1 MAGRIHP
8 NTNLAAATPQP
19 LTRPPTL
26 RLLTLH
32 HLSAARHTPPHSS
45 RLRPNASHYAQPRH
59 AARRLTLRSA
69 TPRRPTPRR
78 PRPSP
83 SSPPR
88 PAPRS
93 SQRPPRRAV
102 TPQPPPPH
110 QPRHRRPPRRPASR
124 RRAPATPRTSA
135 ALRSLPLLDLLH
147 RSFPLSTCRLC
158 RSWLGT
164 CCHRPNP
171 HPSNRT
177 TARRRSWNGHPTVLR
192 ERSESGHEER
202 RRVECLKR
210 AEASGLQKS

>member
-1 MAGRIHP
+1 MSWSTSTQRSPPPRSGR
-8 NTNLAAATPQP
+8 LATLQP
-19 LTRPPTL
+19 R
-26 RLLTLH
+26 RL
-32 HLSAARHTPPHSS
+32 TPPHALIATATLQPP
-45 RLRPNASHYAQPRH
+45 RLAPPHALIATATLQPRRLASRPRPPH
-59 AARRLTLRSA
+59 ASPTSAPRLADQSTAAALHATLPRSPS
-69 TPRRPTPRR
+69 PRRHAPGCPTPRR
-78 PRPSP
+78 P
-83 SSPPR
+83 
-88 PAPRS
+88 AP
-93 SQRPPRRAV
+93 
-102 TPQPPPPH
+102 
-110 QPRHRRPPRRPASR
+110 R

>member
-1 MAGRIHP
+1 MVASGYQNP
-8 NTNLAAATPQP
+8 K
-19 LTRPPTL
+19 
-26 RLLTLH
+26 
-32 HLSAARHTPPHSS
+32 S
-45 RLRPNASHYAQPRH
+45 RLATEVAIDAGCRSGSGKKTTFGESPPELCGEELAHVASPPASRPHPTSTDP
-59 AARRLTLRSA
+59 TRSA
-69 TPRRPTPRR
+69 LTEHPTAPRRPTLL
-78 PRPSP
+78 
-83 SSPPR
+83 
-88 PAPRS
+88 
-93 SQRPPRRAV
+93 
-102 TPQPPPPH
+102 
-110 QPRHRRPPRRPASR
+110 AS
-124 RRAPATPRTSA
+124 PRTSA